1 MTFTY
6 PFTKKDTLETRCY
19 QKLKL
24 FSKTQKLYKPT
35 EFGAEFHWNEK
46 LDDCSPVNLLN
57 IDWSARQSK
66 AMNIINSMASFLR
79 RQV

>member
-1 MTFTY
+1 MLSETEIIF
-6 PFTKKDTLETRCY
+6 KDV
-19 QKLKL
+19 K
-24 FSKTQKLYKPT
+24 KLYKPT

-66 AMNIINSMASFLR
+66 AMKIVNSMASFLR